1 MVMRISIFIVICIV
15 SILLVSVQYF
25 CTPLIKRQDL
35 VLSNTQDTIAI
46 VDKMN
51 DEFIEA
57 LLVWNQ
63 KSANNLVGQWLQQ
76 QGLNITPMKAGLLI
90 SGTRDQ
96 FEIVFSVNLKD
107 ADTPI
112 EIPVP
117 VAIQEHVLSIG
128 IPKQRQPF

>member
-1 MVMRISIFIVICIV
+1 MIVRISIPIVICII
-15 SILLVSVQYF
+15 SILLISVQYF
-25 CTPLIKRQDL
+25 HLPLMKRQDL
-35 VLSNTQDTIAI
+35 VLSNSQDSTVI

-63 KSANNLVGQWLQQ
+63 KGANNLVSQWLQQ
-76 QGLNITPMKAGLLI
+76 KGLNTIPMKAGLLI

-107 ADTPI
+107 ADAPI

-128 IPKQRQPF
+128 IPKQRQPY